1 LSNEGNV
8 AYEQQ
13 CDVILKRVKNDLLTI
28 DIQGQLKIHHQILDF
43 SSDHVK
49 FEFQNGLLDRDGL
62 LYVLNGPA

>member
-1 LSNEGNV
+1 
-8 AYEQQ
+8 
-13 CDVILKRVKNDLLTI
+13 VKNDLLTI